1 MKNTVSRGILFY
13 IFLLIAVVLGVLCV
27 LGAILIFS
35 PGTEIFGISYYI
47 NTSTQ
52 HIKTALNDSNNQQ
65 SIDSLFTSGQI
76 DTINITT
83 NYANVSLETRQDGAV
98 QFIIEPSLTG
108 LMTSENKDTYSYTS
122 RYTASDKTLSVSINA
137 PTMFLAFNNTIDL
150 VLCFP
155 ENVTNTNLNI
165 NITTE
170 RGDIT
175 IGHHELDVYTLD
187 NLTVNVEDSS
197 NVTFGIHTVIS
208 DNITLN
214 VPSGNIRFRRAITT
228 GNLTINS
235 ESTKIETGNINANE
249 FTLFTQSS
257 SINLG
262 NITVESNFNYNARR
276 GVMIVGDING
286 NLNCGEGVDNV
297 FISNITAGTINGDV
311 LLPNAESS
319 NITIKTLNGRGDIV
333 TTSGDV
339 TIEKATSFLW
349 VSTQSGKIDVNI
361 DTASDLNT
369 QSYAEDQGIVNLKSN
384 NGTINVN
391 FANLLLKNYISS
403 QRGTIN
409 CKFSPTLNFI
419 LNYTCPENAPSL
431 SDGITTGEAAN
442 EASIAIGNSST
453 DKAIYL
459 ENLEGRTSIEDTYA
473 A

>member
-35 PGTEIFGISYYI
+35 PGTEIFGISYYV
-47 NTSTQ
+47 NTSAQ
-52 HIKTALNDSNNQQ
+52 RIETALNDSGNQQ

-108 LMTSENKDTYSYTS
+108 LMTSENKNTFTYTS
-122 RYTASDKTLSVSINA
+122 RYTASDNTLSVSLNA
-137 PTMFLAFNNTIDL
+137 PNMFLAFNNNIDF

-155 ENVTNTNLNI
+155 EDVANTNLDI

-170 RGDIT
+170 SGDIT

-187 NLTVNVEDSS
+187 NLTVNVENSS

-208 DNITLN
+208 DNVTLN
-214 VPSGNIRFRRAITT
+214 VPSGNIRFRTTITT

-249 FTLFTQSS
+249 FTLYTQSS
-257 SINLG
+257 SINIG
-262 NITVESNFNYNARR
+262 NITVESNFNYRARR
-276 GVMIVGDING
+276 GVLVVDNING
-286 NLNCGEGVDNV
+286 DFNCDEDVV
-297 FISNITAGTINGDV
+297 IANITVDTINGDV
-311 LLPNAESS
+311 LLPQAESS
-319 NITIKTLNGRGDIV
+319 DITIETLNGRGDIV

-339 TIEKATSFLW
+339 TIDKATSFLW
-349 VSTQSGKIDVNI
+349 VSTESGKIDVNI

-369 QSYAEDQGIVNLKSN
+369 QSYAEDQGIINLKSN

-409 CKFSPTLNFI
+409 CKFSPALNFI

-431 SDGITTGEAAN
+431 SDGITTGEVAN
-442 EASIAIGNSST
+442 EASIAIGNSNT

>member
-47 NTSTQ
+47 NTSAQ
-52 HIKTALNDSNNQQ
+52 RIETALNDSGNQQ

-83 NYANVSLETRQDGAV
+83 NYANVSLETRQVGAV

-108 LMTSENKDTYSYTS
+108 LMTSENKDTFTYTS
-122 RYTASDKTLSVSINA
+122 RYTASDNTLSVSLNA
-137 PTMFLAFNNTIDL
+137 PNMFLAFNNNIDF
-150 VLCFP
+150 VLSFP
-155 ENVTNTNLNI
+155 EDVANTNLDI

-170 RGDIT
+170 SGDIT

-187 NLTVNVEDSS
+187 NLTVNVENSS

-208 DNITLN
+208 DNVTLN
-214 VPSGNIRFRRAITT
+214 VPSGNIRFRTTITT
-228 GNLTINS
+228 ENLTINS

-249 FTLFTQSS
+249 FTLYTQSS
-257 SINLG
+257 SINIG
-262 NITVESNFNYNARR
+262 NITVESNFNYRARR
-276 GVMIVGDING
+276 GVLVVDNING
-286 NLNCGEGVDNV
+286 DFNCDEDVV
-297 FISNITAGTINGDV
+297 IANITVGTINGDV
-311 LLPNAESS
+311 LLPQAESS
-319 NITIKTLNGRGDIV
+319 DITIETLNGRGDIV

-339 TIEKATSFLW
+339 TIDKATSFLW
-349 VSTQSGKIDVNI
+349 VSTESGKIDVNI

-369 QSYAEDQGIVNLKSN
+369 GSYAEDQGIINLKSN

-409 CKFSPTLNFI
+409 CKFSPALNFI
-419 LNYTCPENAPSL
+419 LNYTCPENAPYL
-431 SDGITTGEAAN
+431 SDGITTGEVAN
-442 EASIAIGNSST
+442 EASIAIGNSNT

>member
-47 NTSTQ
+47 NTSAQ
-52 HIKTALNDSNNQQ
+52 RIETALNDSGNQQ

-108 LMTSENKDTYSYTS
+108 LMTSENKDTFTYTS
-122 RYTASDKTLSVSINA
+122 RYTASDNTLSVSLNA
-137 PTMFLAFNNTIDL
+137 PNMFLAFNNNIDF
-150 VLCFP
+150 VLNFP
-155 ENVTNTNLNI
+155 EDVANTNLDI

-170 RGDIT
+170 SGDIT

-187 NLTVNVEDSS
+187 NLTVNVENSS

-235 ESTKIETGNINANE
+235 ESTKIETGNINAYE

-262 NITVESNFNYNARR
+262 NITVESNFNYRARR
-276 GVMIVGDING
+276 GVLVVDNING
-286 NLNCGEGVDNV
+286 DFNCDEDVV
-297 FISNITAGTINGDV
+297 IANITVGTINGDV
-311 LLPNAESS
+311 LLPQAESS
-319 NITIKTLNGRGDIV
+319 DITIETLNGRGDIT

-339 TIEKATSFLW
+339 TIDKATSFLW
-349 VSTQSGKIDVNI
+349 VSTESGKIDVNI

-391 FANLLLKNYISS
+391 FENLLLKNYISS

-409 CKFSPTLNFI
+409 CKFSPALNFI

-431 SDGITTGEAAN
+431 SDGITTGEVAN
-442 EASIAIGNSST
+442 EASIAIGNSNT

>member
-47 NTSTQ
+47 NTSAQ
-52 HIKTALNDSNNQQ
+52 RIETALNDSGNQQ

-108 LMTSENKDTYSYTS
+108 LMTSENKDTYTYTS
-122 RYTASDKTLSVSINA
+122 RYTASDNTLSVSLNA
-137 PTMFLAFNNTIDL
+137 PNMFLAFNNNIDL
-150 VLCFP
+150 VLSFP
-155 ENVTNTNLNI
+155 EDVTNTNLDI

-170 RGDIT
+170 SGDIT

-187 NLTVNVEDSS
+187 NLTVNVENSS

-249 FTLFTQSS
+249 FTLYTQSS

-262 NITVESNFNYNARR
+262 NITVESNFNYRARR
-276 GVMIVGDING
+276 GVLVVDNING
-286 NLNCGEGVDNV
+286 DFNCDEDVV
-297 FISNITAGTINGDV
+297 IANITVGTINGDV
-311 LLPNAESS
+311 LLPQAESS
-319 NITIKTLNGRGDIV
+319 DITIETLNGRGDIT

-339 TIEKATSFLW
+339 TIDKATSFLW
-349 VSTQSGKIDVNI
+349 VSTESGKIDVNI

-409 CKFSPTLNFI
+409 CKFSPALNFI

-431 SDGITTGEAAN
+431 SDGITTGEVAN

>member
-35 PGTEIFGISYYI
+35 PGTEIFGISYYV
-47 NTSTQ
+47 NTSAQRIET
-52 HIKTALNDSNNQQ
+52 TLNDSGNQQ

-108 LMTSENKDTYSYTS
+108 LMTSENKNTFTYTS
-122 RYTASDKTLSVSINA
+122 RYTASDNTLSVSLNA
-137 PTMFLAFNNTIDL
+137 PNMFLAFNNNIDF
-150 VLCFP
+150 VLSFP
-155 ENVTNTNLNI
+155 EDVTNTNLDI

-170 RGDIT
+170 SGDIT

-187 NLTVNVEDSS
+187 NLTVNVENSS

-249 FTLFTQSS
+249 FTLYTQSS

-262 NITVESNFNYNARR
+262 NITVESNFNYRARR
-276 GVMIVGDING
+276 GVLVVDNING
-286 NLNCGEGVDNV
+286 DFNCDEDVV
-297 FISNITAGTINGDV
+297 IANITVGTINGDV
-311 LLPNAESS
+311 LLPQAESS
-319 NITIKTLNGRGDIV
+319 DITIETLNGRGDIT

-339 TIEKATSFLW
+339 TIDKATSFLW
-349 VSTQSGKIDVNI
+349 VSTESGKIDVNI

-409 CKFSPTLNFI
+409 CKFSPALNFI

-431 SDGITTGEAAN
+431 SDGITTGEVAN

>member
-47 NTSTQ
+47 NTSAQ
-52 HIKTALNDSNNQQ
+52 RIETALNDSGNQQ

-108 LMTSENKDTYSYTS
+108 LMTSENKDTYTYTS
-122 RYTASDKTLSVSINA
+122 RYTASDNTLSVSLNA
-137 PTMFLAFNNTIDL
+137 PNMFLAFNNNIDL
-150 VLCFP
+150 VLSFP
-155 ENVTNTNLNI
+155 EDVTNTNLDI

-170 RGDIT
+170 SGDIT

-187 NLTVNVEDSS
+187 NLTVNVENSS

-249 FTLFTQSS
+249 FTLYTQSS

-262 NITVESNFNYNARR
+262 NITVESNFNYRARR
-276 GVMIVGDING
+276 GVLVVDNING
-286 NLNCGEGVDNV
+286 DFNCDEDVV
-297 FISNITAGTINGDV
+297 IANITVGTINGDV
-311 LLPNAESS
+311 LLPQAESS
-319 NITIKTLNGRGDIV
+319 DITIETLNGRGDIT

-339 TIEKATSFLW
+339 TIDKATSFLW
-349 VSTQSGKIDVNI
+349 VSTESGKIDVNI

-403 QRGTIN
+403 QRATIN
-409 CKFSPTLNFI
+409 CKFSPALNFI

-431 SDGITTGEAAN
+431 SDGITTGEVAN

>member
-108 LMTSENKDTYSYTS
+108 LMTSENKDTFTYTS
-122 RYTASDKTLSVSINA
+122 RYTASDNTLSVSLNA
-137 PTMFLAFNNTIDL
+137 PNMFLAFNNTIDL

-170 RGDIT
+170 SGDIT

-187 NLTVNVEDSS
+187 NLTVNVENSS

-208 DNITLN
+208 DNVTLN
-214 VPSGNIRFRRAITT
+214 VPSGNIRFRTTITT

-249 FTLFTQSS
+249 FTLYTQSS
-257 SINLG
+257 SINIG
-262 NITVESNFNYNARR
+262 NITVESNFNYRARR
-276 GVMIVGDING
+276 GVLVVDNING
-286 NLNCGEGVDNV
+286 DFNCDEDVV
-297 FISNITAGTINGDV
+297 IANITVGTINGDV
-311 LLPNAESS
+311 LLPQAESS
-319 NITIKTLNGRGDIV
+319 DITIETLNGRGDIV

-339 TIEKATSFLW
+339 TIDKATSFLW
-349 VSTQSGKIDVNI
+349 VSTESGKIDVNI

-369 QSYAEDQGIVNLKSN
+369 ESYAEDQGIINLKSN

-409 CKFSPTLNFI
+409 CKFSPALNFI

-431 SDGITTGEAAN
+431 SDGITTGEVAN
-442 EASIAIGNSST
+442 EASIAIGNSNT

>member
-35 PGTEIFGISYYI
+35 PGTEIFGISYYV
-47 NTSTQ
+47 NTSAQ
-52 HIKTALNDSNNQQ
+52 RIETALNDSGNQQ

-108 LMTSENKDTYSYTS
+108 LMTSENKDTFTYTS
-122 RYTASDKTLSVSINA
+122 RYAASDNTLSVSLNA
-137 PTMFLAFNNTIDL
+137 PNMFLAFNNNIDF

-155 ENVTNTNLNI
+155 EDVANTNLDI

-170 RGDIT
+170 SGDIT

-187 NLTVNVEDSS
+187 NLTVNVENSS

-208 DNITLN
+208 DNVTLN
-214 VPSGNIRFRRAITT
+214 VPSGNIRFRTTITT

-249 FTLFTQSS
+249 FTLYTQSS
-257 SINLG
+257 SINIG
-262 NITVESNFNYNARR
+262 NITVESNFNYRARR
-276 GVMIVGDING
+276 GVLVVDNING
-286 NLNCGEGVDNV
+286 DFNCDEDVV
-297 FISNITAGTINGDV
+297 IANITVGTINGDV
-311 LLPNAESS
+311 LLPQAESS
-319 NITIKTLNGRGDIV
+319 DITIETLNGRGDIV

-339 TIEKATSFLW
+339 TIDKATSFLW
-349 VSTQSGKIDVNI
+349 VSTESGKIDVNI

-369 QSYAEDQGIVNLKSN
+369 ESYAEDQGIINLKSN

-409 CKFSPTLNFI
+409 CKFSPALNFI

-431 SDGITTGEAAN
+431 SDGITTGEVAN
-442 EASIAIGNSST
+442 EASIAIGNSNT

>member
-35 PGTEIFGISYYI
+35 PGTEIFGISYYV
-47 NTSTQ
+47 NTSAQRIET
-52 HIKTALNDSNNQQ
+52 TLNDSGNQQ

-108 LMTSENKDTYSYTS
+108 LMTSENKNTFTYTS
-122 RYTASDKTLSVSINA
+122 RYTASDNTLSVSLNA
-137 PTMFLAFNNTIDL
+137 PNMFLAFNNNIDF
-150 VLCFP
+150 VLSFP
-155 ENVTNTNLNI
+155 EDVANTNLDI

-170 RGDIT
+170 SGDIT

-187 NLTVNVEDSS
+187 NLTVNVENSS

-208 DNITLN
+208 DNVTLN
-214 VPSGNIRFRRAITT
+214 VPSGNIRFRTTITT

-249 FTLFTQSS
+249 FTLYTQSS
-257 SINLG
+257 SINIG
-262 NITVESNFNYNARR
+262 NITVESNFNYRARR
-276 GVMIVGDING
+276 GVLVVDNING
-286 NLNCGEGVDNV
+286 DFNCDEDVV
-297 FISNITAGTINGDV
+297 IANITVGTINGDV
-311 LLPNAESS
+311 LLPQAESS
-319 NITIKTLNGRGDIV
+319 DITIETLNGRGDIV

-339 TIEKATSFLW
+339 TIDKATSFLW
-349 VSTQSGKIDVNI
+349 VSTESGKIDVNI

-369 QSYAEDQGIVNLKSN
+369 GSYAEDQGIINLKSN

-409 CKFSPTLNFI
+409 CKFSPALNFI

-431 SDGITTGEAAN
+431 SDGITTGEVAN
-442 EASIAIGNSST
+442 EASIAIGNSNT

>member
-47 NTSTQ
+47 NTSAQ
-52 HIKTALNDSNNQQ
+52 RIETALNDSGNQQ

-108 LMTSENKDTYSYTS
+108 LMTSENKDTFTYTS
-122 RYTASDKTLSVSINA
+122 RYTASDNTLSVSLNA
-137 PTMFLAFNNTIDL
+137 PNMFLAFNNNIDF

-155 ENVTNTNLNI
+155 EDVANTNLDI

-170 RGDIT
+170 SGDIT

-187 NLTVNVEDSS
+187 NLTVNVENSS

-208 DNITLN
+208 DNVTLN
-214 VPSGNIRFRRAITT
+214 VPSGNIRFRTTITT
-228 GNLTINS
+228 ENLTINS

-249 FTLFTQSS
+249 FTLYTQSS
-257 SINLG
+257 SINIG
-262 NITVESNFNYNARR
+262 NITVESNFNYRARR
-276 GVMIVGDING
+276 GVLVVDNING
-286 NLNCGEGVDNV
+286 DFNCDEDVV
-297 FISNITAGTINGDV
+297 IANITVGTINGDV
-311 LLPNAESS
+311 LLPQAESS
-319 NITIKTLNGRGDIV
+319 DITIETLNGRGDIV

-339 TIEKATSFLW
+339 TIDKATSFLW
-349 VSTQSGKIDVNI
+349 VSTESGKIDVNI

-369 QSYAEDQGIVNLKSN
+369 GSYAEDQGIVNLKSN

-409 CKFSPTLNFI
+409 CKFSPALNFI

-431 SDGITTGEAAN
+431 SDGITTGEVAN
-442 EASIAIGNSST
+442 EASIAIGNSNT

>member
-47 NTSTQ
+47 NTSAQ
-52 HIKTALNDSNNQQ
+52 RIETALNDSGNQQ

-108 LMTSENKDTYSYTS
+108 LMTSENKDTYTYTS
-122 RYTASDKTLSVSINA
+122 RYTASDNTLTVSLNA
-137 PTMFLAFNNTIDL
+137 PNMFLAFNNNIDL
-150 VLCFP
+150 VLSFP
-155 ENVTNTNLNI
+155 EDVTNTNLDI

-170 RGDIT
+170 SGDIT
-175 IGHHELDVYTLD
+175 IGHHGLDVYTLD
-187 NLTVNVEDSS
+187 NLTVNVENSS

-208 DNITLN
+208 DNVTLN

-249 FTLFTQSS
+249 FTLYTQSS

-262 NITVESNFNYNARR
+262 NITVESNFNYRARR
-276 GVMIVGDING
+276 GVLVVDNING
-286 NLNCGEGVDNV
+286 DFNCDEDVV
-297 FISNITAGTINGDV
+297 IANITVGTINGDV
-311 LLPNAESS
+311 LLPQAESS
-319 NITIKTLNGRGDIV
+319 DITIKTLNGRGDIT

-339 TIEKATSFLW
+339 TIDKATSFLW
-349 VSTQSGKIDVNI
+349 VSTESGKIDVNI

-409 CKFSPTLNFI
+409 CKFSPALNFI

-431 SDGITTGEAAN
+431 SDGITTGEVAN
-442 EASIAIGNSST
+442 EASIAIGNSNT